1 MSWIGPICWAR
12 KPRASWR
19 RLVLFLGRMECGRA
33 RSLVSVPPHV
43 GGKCARSTLRA
54 STLRPSWTTMRMCVA
69 MLSHTPGGPPASPP
83 ACAPSVP
90 RSALPAPPFSLAAK
104 ASALVRGSCASLL
117 ASSGSRVCAT
127 LPPSTG
133 NGAAPCLTAPRLG
146 DGLRSAIGAR
156 SRSERRFSAHAARA
170 ASLERRDTARAV
182 SNASAASGCRVAA
195 TMVSEGGGGAP
206 SRTASSRRVCTACS
220 ALRRRSSTRK
230 SRMKMLA

>member
-12 KPRASWR
+12 KPRASCR

-43 GGKCARSTLRA
+43 GGRCARSTLRA

-69 MLSHTPGGPPASPP
+69 MLSHTPGGPPALPP

-90 RSALPAPPFSLAAK
+90 RSALPASPFPLAAK
-104 ASALVRGSCASLL
+104 ALALVRESCAPLL
-117 ASSGSRVCAT
+117 ASGSRVCAS

-133 NGAAPCLTAPRLG
+133 DGAAPCLTAPQLG

-156 SRSERRFSAHAARA
+156 PPSERRSSARAARA
-170 ASLERRDTARAV
+170 ASLARRDSARAV
-182 SNASAASGCRVAA
+182 SNASATSGCKVAA

-206 SRTASSRRVCTACS
+206 NRNASSRRTCTACS